1 MKRTRKETTRII
13 LLITLL
19 LFALYIPSSALE
31 SAEDAQAAFTE
42 IYAAVDADTQAAL
55 EQLGL
60 EEINY
65 ETLLELSPRTVI
77 TELINLMTGKMA
89 EPLRA
94 LGLVCAFL
102 ALQAVLSSFL
112 QEKGDLQT
120 AFSLFS
126 TLFIAVT
133 LFLPVSQSMVAAFSA
148 MQLASD
154 FMLTYIPAFAGIIA
168 MSGKP
173 LTSAAYSSVMVG
185 ISNLLSEINLHVLL
199 PTIQVFFLFHLLSA
213 MQEKQSFNGLT
224 SFFKKAVQ
232 IILGLAATVFS
243 GLLTLKGA
251 LASSGDGVS
260 VKGVKMLVGS
270 AVPIV
275 GGALSEGYTTV
286 LGSIALIKNTV
297 GVFGILVIALM
308 QIPVVID
315 LLLWY
320 IGIYFTAAV
329 AEALGQTQV
338 KKLLDG
344 IASTVSLI
352 NTLVIFTAFLWI
364 VSTGIILQFRG

>member
-1 MKRTRKETTRII
+1 MKRTKKERMLWIPLII
-13 LLITLL
+13 LLLL
-19 LFALYIPSSALE
+19 ALYIPSSAIE
-31 SAEDAQAAFTE
+31 SEEDAQAAFTE
-42 IYAAVDADTQAAL
+42 IYTAVDADTRAAL

-60 EEINY
+60 EEISY
-65 ETLLELSPRTVI
+65 ESLLDLSPRAVI
-77 TELINLMTGKMA
+77 TELLSLITGKMT

-112 QEKGDLQT
+112 QEKGNLQT

-126 TLFIAVT
+126 TLFITVT
-133 LFLPVSQSMVAAFSA
+133 LLVPVTQSMVTAFSA
-148 MQLASD
+148 MQLSAD
-154 FMLTYIPAFAGIIA
+154 FMLTYIPAFAGVIA
-168 MSGKP
+168 VSGKP

-185 ISNLLSEINLHVLL
+185 FSNLLSTLNLHVLL
-199 PTIQVFFLFHLLSA
+199 PVIQVFFLFHLLSA

-232 IILGLAATVFS
+232 IILGLTATVFT

-251 LASSGDGVS
+251 LASSGDSVS
-260 VKGVKMLVGS
+260 VKGVKMLVSS

-308 QIPVVID
+308 QIPVMID

-320 IGIYFTAAV
+320 IGIYFTAAI
-329 AEALGQTQV
+329 AEVLGQTQV

-344 IASTVSLI
+344 IASTVSLV
-352 NTLVIFTAFLWI
+352 NTLVLFTAFLWI

>member
-251 LASSGDGVS
+251 LASSGDSVS

-286 LGSIALIKNTV
+286 LGSIALIRNTV

>member
-1 MKRTRKETTRII
+1 MKRMKKSKI
-13 LLITLL
+13 LFIPVVLFL
-19 LFALYIPSSALE
+19 LFSLCLPITALE
-31 SAEDAQAAFTE
+31 AEENAQAAFAE
-42 IYAAVDADTQAAL
+42 IYASVDTDTRAAL

-60 EEINY
+60 ENINY
-65 ETLLELSPRTVI
+65 ESLLALSPRAVI
-77 TELINLMTGKMA
+77 TELFDLITGKMA

-94 LGLVCAFL
+94 LGVVCAFL
-102 ALQAVLSSFL
+102 ALQAILSSFL
-112 QEKGDLQT
+112 QEKGELQT
-120 AFSLFS
+120 AFSLLS
-126 TLFIAVT
+126 TLFITVT
-133 LFLPVSQSMVAAFSA
+133 LLLPVSQSMAAAFSA
-148 MQLASD
+148 MQLSAN
-154 FMLTYIPAFAGIIA
+154 FMLTYIPAFAGVIA

-185 ISNLLSEINLHVLL
+185 TSNLLSGLNFHVLL
-199 PTIQVFFLFHLLSA
+199 PVIQVFFLFQLLSA
-213 MQEKQSFNGLT
+213 MQEKQSFTGLT
-224 SFFKKAVQ
+224 SFLKKAVQ
-232 IILGLAATVFS
+232 IILGFSATVFT

-251 LASSGDGVS
+251 LASSGDSVS

-286 LGSIALIKNTV
+286 LGSIALIKNTI

-308 QIPVVID
+308 QIPVIID

-320 IGIYFTAAV
+320 IGIYFTAAI
-329 AEALGQTQV
+329 AELFGQTQV

-344 IASTVSLI
+344 MASTVSLV

>member
-1 MKRTRKETTRII
+1 MKRTRKEATRII

-251 LASSGDGVS
+251 LASSGDSVS

-308 QIPVVID
+308 QIPVAID